1 LVPKEPARTSYL
13 RGLLPRTVADR
24 IGAWILLVTATAGA
38 LHYAGHLIGVT
49 RPSPLSAI
57 YIAIAL
63 ATPLVLGA
71 VGSFTGVRK
80 WPSSI
85 ALALV
90 AALVYVTALGF
101 NAMDDPSFCASA
113 PASECLEFSIEFPFV
128 TLATAG
134 LFGFG
139 WWLLKGGLVSALAD
153 HLIQKDGASDR
164 GVQ

>member
-1 LVPKEPARTSYL
+1 LVPNEPVRSSYL

-24 IGAWILLVTATAGA
+24 IGAWILLVAATAGA
-38 LHYAGHLIGVT
+38 LHYAGHIIGVT

-63 ATPLVLGA
+63 ATPLMLGA
-71 VGSFTGVRK
+71 LGSFTGVRK

-90 AALVYVTALGF
+90 AALIYVIALGF
-101 NAMDDPSFCASA
+101 NAMDDPGFCPSA
-113 PASECLEFSIEFPFV
+113 PASECLGFSIAFPLI

-134 LFGFG
+134 LFGLG
-139 WWLLKGGLVSALAD
+139 WWLPKPGLVSALAD